1 MPILSCP
8 VEVEG
13 RVVGH
18 AMTLGERFS
27 FHTSH
32 LSLGRIGGRNFGSL
46 DELRVAVDQQMMWN
60 QNSR

>member
-18 AMTLGERFS
+18 VMTLGERFS

-32 LSLGRIGGRNFGSL
+32 LSLGRLDGRNFGSL
-46 DELRVAVDQQMMWN
+46 DELRVLRLTN
-60 QNSR
+60 R

>member
-13 RVVGH
+13 LVVGH

-27 FHTSH
+27 FHTNH
-32 LSLGRIGGRNFGSL
+32 LSLGRLDGRSFGSL
-46 DELRVAVDQQMMWN
+46 DELHTAVDQQMRD
-60 QNSR
+60 QNGR